1 MCCSSIPHLRIAAL
15 ASAKQ
20 GCLSGGEAEDMT
32 GFFST
37 DASDGRVTELLG
49 SKEYL

>member
-1 MCCSSIPHLRIAAL
+1 MCCSGIPHLRIAAL

-20 GCLSGGEAEDMT
+20 GCLSGREAEYMT

-37 DASDGRVTELLG
+37 DASDGLVAEILG
-49 SKEYL
+49 NKEYL